1 MVCIAF
7 IKVLFSRFSYISNR
21 ALMEFL
27 KEVIKYWGMFLMGFN
42 FVLFLVFQI
51 AKDMREFNKVLWCY
65 HSG

>member
-7 IKVLFSRFSYISNR
+7 IKVLFSRFSYISSL
-21 ALMEFL
+21 ALMENL

-51 AKDMREFNKVLWCY
+51 VKDMREFK
-65 HSG
+65 

>member
-7 IKVLFSRFSYISNR
+7 IKVLFSRFSYISSL

-27 KEVIKYWGMFLMGFN
+27 KEVKYWGMFLMEFN

-51 AKDMREFNKVLWCY
+51 VKDMREFK
-65 HSG
+65 

>member
-7 IKVLFSRFSYISNR
+7 IKVLFSRFSYISSLV
-21 ALMEFL
+21 LMEFL

-51 AKDMREFNKVLWCY
+51 VKDMREFK
-65 HSG
+65 